1 MLQQAMPC
9 ALNKLHNFI
18 FGKDFLVDVASL
30 KNITIFDARK
40 NNASQGDF
48 HKTGFTLVEIDEPI
62 TKDWRTQYIDY
73 NPTIGKTAINE
84 TADIVHYHK

>member
-1 MLQQAMPC
+1 MPC
-9 ALNKLHNFI
+9 ALNKLYDFVI
-18 FGKDFLVDVASL
+18 GPDFLVDKFSL
-30 KNITIFDARK
+30 KNVTIFDARK
-40 NNASQGDF
+40 KNPGDF
-48 HKTGFTLVEIDEPI
+48 HQTGFTLVEIDEPI